1 MPNMMKKADSEPKSD
16 IKIVATNRKARH
28 EYEILQTFEAGLSLL
43 GSEVKSMRAGKA
55 TLKDAYAIPK
65 GNEIFLLNMH
75 ISPYDKTGYSGHDPE
90 RPRKLL
96 LHAKEIGKLSSMT
109 ETKGVTLIPLKVYFR
124 GKYAKVELGV
134 CRGKKA
140 HDKRTAIMER
150 DIKRDME
157 REIKRRQ

>member
-1 MPNMMKKADSEPKSD
+1 MAKKSENEPKSD
-16 IKIVATNRKARH
+16 IKVIATNRKARH
-28 EYEILQTFEAGLSLL
+28 EYEILQTFEAGLSLV
-43 GSEVKSMRAGKA
+43 GSEVKSMRAGKV

-96 LHAKEIGKLSSMT
+96 LHAKEIGKLTSMT

-124 GKYAKVELGV
+124 GKYAKVELGI

-140 HDKRTAIMER
+140 HDKRAAIMER
-150 DIKRDME
+150 DIRRDME

>member
-1 MPNMMKKADSEPKSD
+1 MPDMAKKAENEPKSD
-16 IKIVATNRKARH
+16 IKIIVTNRKARH

-55 TLKDAYAIPK
+55 NLKDAYAIPR

-96 LHAKEIGKLSSMT
+96 LHAKEIGKLTIMT

-157 REIKRRQ
+157 REMKRRQ